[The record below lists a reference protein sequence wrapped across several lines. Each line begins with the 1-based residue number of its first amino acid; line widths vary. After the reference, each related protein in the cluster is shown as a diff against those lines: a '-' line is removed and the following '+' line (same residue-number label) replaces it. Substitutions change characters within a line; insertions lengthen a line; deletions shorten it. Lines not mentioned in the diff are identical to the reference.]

1 MKSYLFAVFLLT
13 ICVVFVESAPTQNDE
28 SPTYEVSTLVR
39 DLGVTPKQ
47 RDQCSFNGRIKECF
61 SAYEIEG
68 EFTKCCL
75 VETDGISLLIFVI
88 APGKVF

>member
-28 SPTYEVSTLVR
+28 SPTLQAASLFR
-39 DLGVTPKQ
+39 VTPKQ

>member
-1 MKSYLFAVFLLT
+1 MRSYLFTVFLLT

-28 SPTYEVSTLVR
+28 SPPYEVSTLVR

-47 RDQCSFNGRIKECF
+47 RDQRSFNGRIKECF

-68 EFTKCCL
+68 
-75 VETDGISLLIFVI
+75 GIY
-88 APGKVF
+88 